1 MINGEP
7 RKQSRTVSIPLW
19 VLVTLCLLVLG
30 LTLIVGIAIG
40 NSQGIVGIF
49 ASPTPIP
56 TPILTPTLTAIPGW
70 PEPPTPAPLS
80 QNSIPGEVIYQL
92 VNGPIT
98 PTAISTEAPLSQEVI
113 FQLIN
118 DSIQSNKL
126 LSLRGANL
134 SGADLR
140 GANMTGADL
149 RKANLSNANLNGAD
163 LRRAE
168 YNSETKWPEGFDPVA
183 AGAVLI
189 DY

>member
-1 MINGEP
+1 M
-7 RKQSRTVSIPLW
+7 
-19 VLVTLCLLVLG
+19 
-30 LTLIVGIAIG
+30 
-40 NSQGIVGIF
+40 
-49 ASPTPIP
+49 
-56 TPILTPTLTAIPGW
+56 
-70 PEPPTPAPLS
+70 
-80 QNSIPGEVIYQL
+80 
-92 VNGPIT
+92 NGPIT

-149 RKANLSNANLNGAD
+149 R
-163 LRRAE
+163 RAE